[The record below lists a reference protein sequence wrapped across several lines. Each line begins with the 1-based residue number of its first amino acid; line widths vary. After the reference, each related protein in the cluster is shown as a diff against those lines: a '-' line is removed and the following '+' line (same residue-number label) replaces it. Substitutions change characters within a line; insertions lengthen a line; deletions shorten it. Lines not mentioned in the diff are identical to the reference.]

1 MAFLLARHQ
10 RVRPAS
16 LAVSF
21 NPIAADLQR
30 IVQSNNATPMRL
42 GQVHGGARSLT
53 LAALAPLAQPLL
65 VVTADSRQAE
75 QVAVELEFFSPGLVP
90 DLFPDYETLPYDMF
104 SPHRELIARRL
115 SVLWN
120 LIQGVNRPVVL
131 AAESLLTRLPPV
143 DFVLANALL
152 VSSGDRMDRDRL
164 RSALA
169 GQGYI
174 HVDQVMEPGEFA
186 VRGSLIDLFPAG
198 ALAPVR
204 LDFFDDEIDGIRT
217 FDPHTQ
223 RSKDKLDSI
232 RVLPARDFPTDE
244 AAIQA
249 FRSRFRDRF
258 EGNPNEAL
266 PYKEVS
272 AGRLPGGIEYYLPLF
287 FDATA
292 DLFDYLPSHTRI
304 VLMDQSSD
312 DLEGYWEAIRSRYD
326 QLRGDRERPL
336 LQPEEAFVKPE
347 TVTTKLAAFAPISL
361 SRTKC
366 PRPGPQAHNLETEH
380 ALGLVVADGTG
391 IKLPQTETMER
402 TLIAAESRGRRE
414 ILQAM
419 LRDRGVSTRVIDSWA
434 DFATTTGVA
443 ITVAAL
449 SEGFALP
456 KAGIAVIAEAE
467 LVPDRPR
474 QQRRR
479 RHQVDPQAIIRE
491 LNDLKT
497 RAPVVHEE
505 YGIGRYLGLNTLT
518 VDGLVTEFL
527 TLEYAGGD
535 KLYVPV
541 QNLHLISRYT
551 GASEETAP
559 LHRLGSDQW
568 ARAKKRAAERI
579 RDVAAELLNVYAR
592 RAARE
597 GVAFSLDEDAYQ
609 RFCLEFPFQE
619 TEDQTTAIDQI
630 VADMVAPRPMD
641 RLVCGDVGFGKT
653 EVALRAAFVAV
664 HGGHQVALLVPTTLL
679 ARQHYQTFTDRFADW
694 PVNVKLL
701 SRFTQ
706 GRASEETLHG
716 LANGT
721 VDIVIGTHKL
731 LQSNIDFKTLGLVIV
746 DEEHRFGVRH
756 KERLKSLRADVDMLT
771 LTATPIPRTL
781 NMTLG
786 GLRDLSLIA
795 TPPAERLAVRTF
807 VSQHNDGLIR
817 DAVLRELHRG
827 GQTYFVHNKVE
838 DIEKVAAR
846 LRELLPEASI
856 QVAHGQMSERQI
868 EPVMLDFYH
877 RRFDVLVCTTI
888 IESGIDVPSA
898 NTIIINRADRFGLA
912 QLHQLRGRVGRS
924 HHQAYAYL
932 ITPPPQS
939 ITPDA
944 TKRLEAIEALEDLGA
959 GFTLATHDLEI
970 RGAGELLG
978 DEQSGQIQ
986 EIGFALYSELLDRA
1000 VEALKSG
1007 EEPDMEN
1014 PLQAGTEINL
1024 GLPALIPNDYMP
1036 DVHMRLV
1043 HYKRIASA
1051 ASQAEIRDLM
1061 VEFIDRFGLLPDPV
1075 RNLFRVTEAKL
1086 KAVDLGILKV
1096 EAGSGG
1102 GFLKFAPAP
1111 NIDTLELVKMVESE
1125 PTTFRLDGNVK
1136 LRFSWETQTA
1146 EARFA
1151 ALEQLLDRLR
1161 PDDGA
1166 SAAA

>member
-1 MAFLLARHQ
+1 MT
-10 RVRPAS
+10 
-16 LAVSF
+16 F
-21 NPIAADLQR
+21 NPLAAELKQ
-30 IVQSNNATPMRL
+30 VVSSA
-42 GQVHGGARSLT
+42 GQQHIQCGQIHGSARSLV
-53 LAALAPLAQPLL
+53 LAGLSPHSAPL
-65 VVTADSRQAE
+65 VVVAPDSREAE
-75 QVAVELEFFSPGLVP
+75 AIAAELGLFAPGLKP
-90 DLFPDYETLPYDMF
+90 AILPDYETLPYDMF

-115 SVLWN
+115 SVLWS
-120 LIQGVNRPVVL
+120 LTQARPGPIIV

-143 DFVLANALL
+143 DFILANAL
-152 VSSGDRMDRDRL
+152 VVRRGDRLDRDRL
-164 RSALA
+164 RTALA

-186 VRGSLIDLFPAG
+186 VRGSLLDLFPTG
-198 ALAPVR
+198 ATTPVR
-204 LDFFDDEIDGIRT
+204 LDFFDDEIDAIRP
-217 FDPHTQ
+217 FDPHSQ
-223 RSKDKLDSI
+223 RSAEKLDSI
-232 RVLPARDFPTDE
+232 RILPARDFPTDE
-244 AAIQA
+244 AAIQS
-249 FRSRFRDRF
+249 FRRRFRDRF

-266 PYKEVS
+266 PYREVS
-272 AGRLPGGIEYYLPLF
+272 SGHLPGGIEYYLPLF
-287 FDATA
+287 FDSTAT
-292 DLFDYLPSHTRI
+292 LFDYLPATTRLAI
-304 VLMDQSSD
+304 IDSSTD
-312 DLEGYWEAIRSRYD
+312 GLQGYWEGIESRYE
-326 QLRGDRERPL
+326 QLNGDRERPL
-336 LQPEEAFVKPE
+336 LQPDEAFASPASIAGYLQ
-347 TVTTKLAAFAPISL
+347 TTPRIGIRRHKF
-361 SRTKC
+361 
-366 PRPGPQAHNLETEH
+366 PRPIPPIYNVATEH
-380 ALGLVVADGTG
+380 SLGLLESAEPG
-391 IKLPQTETMER
+391 IKIPKLSNGDR
-402 TLIAAESRGRRE
+402 VLIAAESPGRRE
-414 ILQAM
+414 ILQQM
-419 LRDRGVSTRVIDSWA
+419 LRDRGLSPRPVDNWG
-434 DFATTTGVA
+434 DFETHDGQVA
-443 ITVAAL
+443 ITVAPL
-449 SEGFALP
+449 NEGFALP
-456 KAGIAVIAEAE
+456 QVGLAVIAEAE

-474 QQRRR
+474 QRRKR

-491 LNDLKT
+491 LNDLKHH
-497 RAPVVHEE
+497 APVVHEE
-505 YGIGRYLGLNTLT
+505 YGIGRYLGLSTLS
-518 VDGLVTEFL
+518 VDEVITEFL

-568 ARAKKRAAERI
+568 ARAKRRAAERI

-592 RAARE
+592 RAARQ
-597 GVAFSLDEDAYQ
+597 GVAFPLDEDAYQ

-619 TEDQTTAIDQI
+619 TEDQTTAIEQI
-630 VADMVAPRPMD
+630 VGDMVAPRPMD

-653 EVALRAAFVAV
+653 EVALRAAFIAV

-679 ARQHYQTFTDRFADW
+679 ARQHYQTFSDRFADW
-694 PVNVKLL
+694 PINVQLL

-706 GRASEETLHG
+706 GK
-716 LANGT
+716 ANQEILEGIAKGT

-731 LQSNIDFKTLGLVIV
+731 LQSSVEFRNLGLAVI

-756 KERLKSLRADVDMLT
+756 KERLKALRADVDVLT

-817 DAVLRELHRG
+817 DAVLREIHRG
-827 GQTYFVHNKVE
+827 GQTYFVHNRVE
-838 DIEKVAAR
+838 NIDAIAAE
-846 LRELLPEASI
+846 LQKLLPEANI
-856 QVAHGQMSERQI
+856 RVGHGQMSERQI

-932 ITPPPQS
+932 ITPPPEAM
-939 ITPDA
+939 TADA
-944 TKRLEAIEALEDLGA
+944 IKRLEAIEALEDLGA

-1000 VEALKSG
+1000 VDALRAG
-1007 EEPDMEN
+1007 REPDMVN
-1014 PLQAGTEINL
+1014 PMQAGTEVNL
-1024 GLPALIPNDYMP
+1024 GLPALIPADYMP

-1051 ASQAEIRDLM
+1051 ADQDELRELQ
-1061 VEFIDRFGLLPDPV
+1061 VEFIDRFGLLPEAT
-1075 RNLFRVTEAKL
+1075 RNLFIVTAMKL
-1086 KAVDLGILKV
+1086 QAEQLGVQKI
-1096 EAGSGG
+1096 EAGAAGG
-1102 GFLKFAPAP
+1102 YLKFASEPK
-1111 NIDTLELVKMVESE
+1111 IDTLELVKMVEHDADH
-1125 PTTFRLDGNVK
+1125 FRLDGAHK
-1136 LRFSWETQTA
+1136 LRFTWEA
-1146 EARFA
+1146 DADESRFEALRV
-1151 ALEQLLDRLR
+1151 LLKRLD
-1161 PDDGA
+1161 PQDSA